1 MVDGDEDK
9 EDDGEF
15 KPKSDD
21 DEGEEEN
28 NDEEVNEDEDED
40 EEGSSQKG
48 MKQVTSC
55 KAMGDSDL
63 DLSFFLSLAKRRY
76 ETK

>member
-28 NDEEVNEDEDED
+28 NDEVNEDEDED
-40 EEGSSQKG
+40 EEGSSKKG
-48 MKQVTSC
+48 MKKVTSC
-55 KAMGDSDL
+55 KAVGDSDL
-63 DLSFFLSLAKRRY
+63 DLFFFLSLAKRRY